1 MRTISMM
8 FVFAVCFFSTEF
20 AQADCGGGTQATC
33 GNSTAH
39 VRTAVRQRVGI
50 LARIS
55 QASRSS
61 CSGAAVRS
69 CGQSAQSCGGSQSVQ
84 SCETQVN
91 ACNQSTQPNAVT
103 FGCDASL
110 GSGQAVSNND
120 IAYAKSVQQAQNGR
134 MRHVGGS
141 MGTGRYEGVGMS
153 SISAED
159 AIQRACYHGQ
169 KQVVG
174 QSVVQGSNGMFYAT
188 VLYN

>member
-33 GNSTAH
+33 GNSTAR
-39 VRTAVRQRVGI
+39 VRTAVRQRIGI

-55 QASRSS
+55 QASRSN
-61 CSGAAVRS
+61 CGGAAVRS
-69 CGQSAQSCGGSQSVQ
+69 CGQSIQSCGGNQSVQ
-84 SCETQVN
+84 SCGQTN
-91 ACNQSTQPNAVT
+91 ACEQSVQSCGQSARPN
-103 FGCDASL
+103 ASL

-120 IAYAKSVQQAQNGR
+120 IAYAKSVQQAQNRR